1 MSVLRKK
8 DTDMTEGGIIGH
20 LLLFAVPLLV
30 GNLFQQLYNTVDS
43 IVVGNYVGKEA
54 LAAVGSV
61 SPIINMLIGVFV
73 GLSSGAGVVI
83 SQHYGARDWQRVHDA
98 VQTTMALT
106 LVLCAVMTTIGVA
119 MVPLM
124 LKLMQTPSDVWGQS
138 EEYLLIYFGGLSGL
152 VLYNIGA
159 GILRAVGDS
168 RRPLYYLIAS
178 ALTNTILDVV
188 FVRDLHMGIAGAAW
202 ATVLSQCLS
211 AAMVIVTLMRS
222 DSCYR
227 IEWKKLRFHRQL
239 LRRILAIGLPTA
251 VQQAV
256 TAFSNVFVQSYI
268 NRFGSSCM
276 AGWTSYQKIDAV
288 ALLPMQSLAIAA
300 TTFTGQNIGAGNRK
314 RARKGTFYAIW
325 LTVAITGAI
334 IAPLMIFAPQLIRLF
349 NRDAEVLYYGTFFI
363 RVISPFYLLGGTNQV
378 LAGSLRGAG
387 AAKAPMYIMLGCFV
401 LFRQIYLFVTY
412 RLFGTLLLVSMGYPF
427 GWTLCSILMLLYYFR
442 GKWDVPLD
450 RERYE
455 TKERD
460 CV

>member
-1 MSVLRKK
+1 M
-8 DTDMTEGGIIGH
+8 
-20 LLLFAVPLLV
+20 
-30 GNLFQQLYNTVDS
+30 
-43 IVVGNYVGKEA
+43 
-54 LAAVGSV
+54 
-61 SPIINMLIGVFV
+61 
-73 GLSSGAGVVI
+73 I

-124 LKLMQTPSDVWGQS
+124 LKLMQTPPDVWGQS

-300 TTFTGQNIGAGNRK
+300 TTFTGQNLHLQGCHLQCDQGGNRPLLHL
-314 RARKGTFYAIW
+314 RQRHPAGHRHRPGT
-325 LTVAITGAI
+325 
-334 IAPLMIFAPQLIRLF
+334 
-349 NRDAEVLYYGTFFI
+349 
-363 RVISPFYLLGGTNQV
+363 
-378 LAGSLRGAG
+378 
-387 AAKAPMYIMLGCFV
+387 
-401 LFRQIYLFVTY
+401 
-412 RLFGTLLLVSMGYPF
+412 GTLQP
-427 GWTLCSILMLLYYFR
+427 
-442 GKWDVPLD
+442 
-450 RERYE
+450 RYS
-455 TKERD
+455 
-460 CV
+460 CL